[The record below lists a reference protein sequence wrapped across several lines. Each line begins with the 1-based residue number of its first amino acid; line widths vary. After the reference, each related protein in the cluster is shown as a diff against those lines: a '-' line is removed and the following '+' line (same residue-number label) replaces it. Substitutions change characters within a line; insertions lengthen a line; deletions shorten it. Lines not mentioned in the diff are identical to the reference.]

1 VNYLQIIRRIA
12 MLCCNGKHHLCDRLL
27 DLNGTVAVASFV
39 ELAVLENNL
48 TLAVNGGGVGL
59 LDMLRKL

>member
-1 VNYLQIIRRIA
+1 
-12 MLCCNGKHHLCDRLL
+12 MLCRNGKHHLCDRLL

-59 LDMLRKL
+59 FDMLRKL